1 MLKEIKSLKK
11 GLIQIGIKGMLTSGY
26 DAHLV
31 NPGAVEGI
39 NLRKFLD
46 LEIINKS
53 KFMQIQVMTRSYFRP
68 NTQKS
73 LAVSS
78 KLFGL

>member
-26 DAHLV
+26 DAH
-31 NPGAVEGI
+31 PGTVEGI

-53 KFMQIQVMTRSYFRP
+53 KFMQIQVMMRSYFRP

-73 LAVSS
+73 LAVSA